1 MNDETVTLTLIED
14 AEMEVWWECSA
25 CGGLSRVSK
34 AIEKDKRCRKCGAV
48 ADELIDEL
56 NEEPER

>member
-1 MNDETVTLTLIED
+1 MNETVTLTLIED
-14 AEMEVWWECSA
+14 AKMEVWWECSE

-34 AIEKDKRCRKCGAV
+34 AIEKDKQCRKCGAV

-56 NEEPER
+56 NEW